1 MVNLFAVPSVQ
12 YEVRLLL
19 DKPCLK
25 PLTLATRGPDRKRL
39 GLNSFLTVSAG
50 KASRPD
56 IRSVLRL
63 TTSGSHR
70 TPIGKDVVS
79 DDMKAGRWKIT

>member
-1 MVNLFAVPSVQ
+1 MEMLSLIAVPSVQ

-19 DKPCLK
+19 DKPSLK

-39 GLNSFLTVSAG
+39 GLNSFLTVSTG

-63 TTSGSHR
+63 TAAKGPTGQR
-70 TPIGKDVVS
+70 DRATQVPLI
-79 DDMKAGRWKIT
+79 RL